1 MIFSR
6 GEKGGR
12 DRLRV
17 ILTVALILLIVGFS
31 GATITSLVLNDST
44 DLIAGWMNRTSVGSL
59 GAGLDG
65 PVLFMDFNKDADGT
79 SIRDNSINNNFG
91 TNNGATWNS
100 SCGVTDAGNDLGGC
114 FEFDGVNDY
123 INLTTGQF
131 TKGQTQL
138 SIGAWINLDDVS
150 DIYIIL
156 SEDTTGST
164 NNRYSFVVTSTGEVR
179 IAGRD
184 DDTDSFTVF
193 AVSGTGEIVAGQW
206 YYITGVF
213 DADTDNHKVYK
224 DGVDVTLTS
233 SSGEDGFDDTVP
245 STSFIGKNSPSSGKF
260 FNGSIDNVQIFDR
273 ALSATEIQ
281 NLYNGSI
288 NNTDYYGKYSNEGN
302 FTSPV
307 FYNSTS
313 TYWNVTQ
320 SIADS
325 DYIDTLDY
333 VNTSGLVSYWRLD
346 GDVNDSVGGNDGTNS
361 GSNDT
366 VGIVGHGRDFVDTE
380 SDYVN
385 LGDVSSYDGLS
396 NFTVGSWVYLDSYSG
411 GTYYLSKWKATGDE
425 RSWALQV
432 DADGDVYFYTTS
444 TGAYS
449 NPTNAYFVLS
459 DYKLSLNKWYHIVGE
474 FEEGVQRLYINGE
487 LNAEGDNSAN
497 YQTIHPG
504 SADFL
509 LGARGQATP
518 DLHLDGSIDEVLIFN
533 RSLSST
539 EISEIYDEQKK
550 YYGIDMFEEYGVFD
564 GSDDYVNT
572 NYDPSNYD
580 EGSISLWLKTTDT
593 ASYSGFVSTIPEK
606 GATDPFIRIIKVSG
620 DSVLKV
626 TYRDDNGNTD
636 LLASTT
642 GVDTGEWVHAVY
654 TWKDDKQELY
664 INNINEANGT
674 DTITSIDCSSYPLF
688 IGAENVR
695 GASNNFAPS
704 NIDEVLIYNSTLTQ
718 SEITALY
725 NAKFKLDDYSHDNL
739 VSHWDMDGNFNDSV
753 GSNHGTATGAYTTDG
768 LVSYWPLDESLD
780 DLVGGNDGTQSGGV
794 VNATGISSGAMNF
807 DGSGSITLDSDTS
820 LDLSSY
826 SEFGVSLWVEF
837 DDIDANRH
845 EHILRF
851 AGESDGNP
859 YFLIGKRTDNGDSR
873 LDNTFG
879 AMWDNDAASSTSYK
893 LADIKSSWSNNEWH
907 HVFFKYVDNDGYLFL
922 DGQLATLERDV
933 NFAFPSSTN
942 EYPYLSY
949 PSSPLYGS
957 LDEVLIFNRSL
968 DATEITDLYKAG
980 LSQHADTN
988 VTLQT
993 RTADSYNVSDAGLVG
1008 LWGLNG
1014 DANDETGIHNG
1025 TASGAIFNESSGIVG
1040 DGGYFDGSGDKIT
1053 VSDSS
1058 ALDGSNGFTLSTWA
1072 NPNSVANGFVA
1083 GKQEGSSAYDG
1094 YTVMFATGNKISSR
1108 IYGNTANAVW
1118 SSNYDYAA
1126 SEWVFL
1132 TLTSNGN
1139 NEHKLYVN
1147 GEYDSNSTTTV
1158 GDFTTSVDFTIGE
1171 RSDGALD
1178 FAGLVDEVRLY
1189 NRTLTATEIQ
1199 NLYELGSAH
1208 IEWGDWTPTS
1218 NIQDGIATTSST
1230 AGKFIQYK
1238 DSLLTDNTDVSPRVL
1253 NHTIA
1258 FLPDSDAPVI
1268 TLTNPTADYNYSTNI
1283 TSLNITITDDS
1294 GIAACWYNF
1303 NGTNS
1308 TINFSCSSPH
1318 VFEEFNVTE
1327 EGVYNV
1333 TVYAND
1339 TIGYEGS
1346 STINFT
1352 IDWTAPSVNLTV
1364 PVDNNYTNNG
1374 TIDFGANLSD
1384 DISGVKNASLWI
1396 YWSNGSLFTDPITVV
1411 SQTASQVV
1419 STVIELVDD
1428 VFTWFVEVFDW
1439 SGNRGLSDNRTLT
1452 VDLTSPNYTNYT
1464 TAVGPNQVSLTNATL
1479 DPETVIYVNITVQD
1493 PTVLSS
1499 TTNISTVYLNY
1510 NYTMWNGTE
1519 GSDSILMMNNSD
1531 VYFTNFTTVPYNAT
1545 YQYYVSMNDSAGNV
1559 NSTTNT
1565 TVYNQWDCT
1574 WSAYTDNPVNTELNE
1589 TAGFDEEKN
1598 VGTIWLNNTGDY
1610 NYSNSNCNILFGFT
1624 PTISSSKM
1632 ALNNSRTTTGFY
1644 VGAKSEEAIPIN
1656 YTFNATVTSSFE
1668 YNISI
1673 ESSVGS
1679 GEDLGSQVFAGALLI
1694 QQEGPYLS
1702 QAASDNDEDNFIY
1715 LTPGIIN
1722 LTGYIKNIMGDGSAN
1737 NTAYNVTSNWSIP
1750 DVFVNASGLLN
1761 YSYAN
1766 ISNDSINSQNLE
1778 INYTSLA
1785 NTTKGWRS
1793 FSLSSSG
1800 YGINQTT
1807 NETYN
1812 ITYSGNNTLL
1822 NDSFNLYF
1830 ACYAT
1835 SDGFAVWDCLN
1846 DDPDTVACGN
1856 GYINNKAGV
1865 ANESCDDGNVV
1876 DGDGCDSSCQTEP
1889 ETISSGGTSSGGGG
1903 GGGGASG
1910 DKFSKSEGTFELLNG
1925 EALEFYFAVENK
1937 GDKLKTVGEIFVKG
1951 DNADYI
1957 TIKSGKGKKVSPGEK
1972 LNITLEINA
1981 PAYFP
1986 SGKHLLQFDIVL
1998 KDALGTTETVQK
2010 FMTLY
2015 ILDVSRTEADSMLK
2029 DARGYLDW
2037 MEIRRLDVNT
2047 IEALFDSM
2055 NEDYSYVSFTSVQS
2069 NFEDL
2074 EKIVLSA
2081 KEFIEFNSSLL
2092 DQIDHAKDFDINVFE
2107 TKKLWL
2113 LANVIFNRGDYVLAK
2128 QRINEAQ
2135 SMYAYETKGEFGAVY
2150 YARKN
2155 PLQAFSALIVLFGIG
2170 LFGGF
2175 MSRKVY
2181 LSRKIKLLKKEEKL
2195 LLELMELVQGYTFK
2209 DNKMSMGEYYEAM
2222 NQYEAK
2228 LSKTIAERIK
2238 TESALMTLSNLRSK
2252 KEALAL
2258 EKKRLVEMMR
2268 DLQDQYLNKG
2278 TIETKVYENMLK
2290 TYASR
2295 LGSVSEE
2302 LVYLETKKMLR
2313 KGGLK

>member
-1 MIFSR
+1 
-6 GEKGGR
+6 
-12 DRLRV
+12 
-17 ILTVALILLIVGFS
+17 
-31 GATITSLVLNDST
+31 
-44 DLIAGWMNRTSVGSL
+44 
-59 GAGLDG
+59 
-65 PVLFMDFNKDADGT
+65 MDN
-79 SIRDNSINNNFG
+79 
-91 TNNGATWNS
+91 
-100 SCGVTDAGNDLGGC
+100 
-114 FEFDGVNDY
+114 
-123 INLTTGQF
+123 
-131 TKGQTQL
+131 
-138 SIGAWINLDDVS
+138 
-150 DIYIIL
+150 
-156 SEDTTGST
+156 
-164 NNRYSFVVTSTGEVR
+164 
-179 IAGRD
+179 
-184 DDTDSFTVF
+184 
-193 AVSGTGEIVAGQW
+193 
-206 YYITGVF
+206 
-213 DADTDNHKVYK
+213 
-224 DGVDVTLTS
+224 
-233 SSGEDGFDDTVP
+233 
-245 STSFIGKNSPSSGKF
+245 
-260 FNGSIDNVQIFDR
+260 
-273 ALSATEIQ
+273 
-281 NLYNGSI
+281 
-288 NNTDYYGKYSNEGN
+288 
-302 FTSPV
+302 
-307 FYNSTS
+307 
-313 TYWNVTQ
+313 
-320 SIADS
+320 IADFQLG
-325 DYIDTLDY
+325 I
-333 VNTSGLVSYWRLD
+333 SGD
-346 GDVNDSVGGNDGTNS
+346 K
-361 GSNDT
+361 
-366 VGIVGHGRDFVDTE
+366 
-380 SDYVN
+380 
-385 LGDVSSYDGLS
+385 SSYPF
-396 NFTVGSWVYLDSYSG
+396 N
-411 GTYYLSKWKATGDE
+411 
-425 RSWALQV
+425 
-432 DADGDVYFYTTS
+432 
-444 TGAYS
+444 
-449 NPTNAYFVLS
+449 
-459 DYKLSLNKWYHIVGE
+459 
-474 FEEGVQRLYINGE
+474 
-487 LNAEGDNSAN
+487 
-497 YQTIHPG
+497 
-504 SADFL
+504 
-509 LGARGQATP
+509 
-518 DLHLDGSIDEVLIFN
+518 GSIDEVLIFN

-539 EISEIYDEQKK
+539 EISEIYNEQKK
-550 YYGIDMFEEYGVFD
+550 YYGVDMFEEYVSFD
-564 GSDDYVNT
+564 GSGDYMDISGINATSQNITFNLWGKRGTVTGTYDVIMGLGPDTYDSAFWLYNDGDIGWGDAGSGYGRTSPVWTTQNEWVMLTFIITDAGQAGETNADFAAYVNGEYIT
-572 NYDPSNYD
+572 TSLNREFLYDSWANSRL
-580 EGSISLWLKTTDT
+580 G
-593 ASYSGFVSTIPEK
+593 AYSGGTVNPSAQQYNEFMI
-606 GATDPFIRIIKVSG
+606 FNKVLSQTEI
-620 DSVLKV
+620 D
-626 TYRDDNGNTD
+626 
-636 LLASTT
+636 
-642 GVDTGEWVHAVY
+642 
-654 TWKDDKQELY
+654 ELY
-664 INNINEANGT
+664 
-674 DTITSIDCSSYPLF
+674 
-688 IGAENVR
+688 
-695 GASNNFAPS
+695 
-704 NIDEVLIYNSTLTQ
+704 
-718 SEITALY
+718 ALR
-725 NAKFKLDDYSHDNL
+725 FDLDDYSNADLLHHYDFDTQVLDKAGGIN
-739 VSHWDMDGNFNDSV
+739 
-753 GSNHGTATGAYTTDG
+753 GSLEGDAHTTDG
-768 LVSYWPLDESLD
+768 LVSYWTLDESFD

-794 VNATGISSGAMNF
+794 TNATGISSGAMNF
-807 DGSGSITLDSDTS
+807 DG
-820 LDLSSY
+820 
-826 SEFGVSLWVEF
+826 V
-837 DDIDANRH
+837 DDYI
-845 EHILRF
+845 
-851 AGESDGNP
+851 S
-859 YFLIGKRTDNGDSR
+859 
-873 LDNTFG
+873 
-879 AMWDNDAASSTSYK
+879 
-893 LADIKSSWSNNEWH
+893 LADIDLNFMSASAWIKTDYEGTGYQGILGEYAGGWGDRSVAFLFRPDSGGYIQATIIAGSSTLYKYQVGNDIVNDGKWH
-907 HVFFKYVDNDGYLFL
+907 HVMFTWGGSNINLYVDGELDNDGVSGGTGSGYIYDSNNNFGIGMINDGADNHF
-922 DGQLATLERDV
+922 DGQI
-933 NFAFPSSTN
+933 
-942 EYPYLSY
+942 
-949 PSSPLYGS
+949 
-957 LDEVLIFNRSL
+957 DEVLIYDRSL
-968 DATEITDLYKAG
+968 DASEVTDLYKAG

-993 RTADSYNVSDAGLVG
+993 RTADSYNISDAGLVG

-1014 DANDETGIHNG
+1014 DANDELGVNNG
-1025 TASGAIFNESSGIVG
+1025 TMVSGGYNEAGGIVG
-1040 DGGYFDGSGDKIT
+1040 KGGVFDGINDYVDMPT
-1053 VSDSS
+1053 LDLTTSS
-1058 ALDGSNGFTLSTWA
+1058 NFTISTWFKGEDTAVVKTIIALEESAEARIDLLDDGRIAGYIYDGSNRQVF
-1072 NPNSVANGFVA
+1072 
-1083 GKQEGSSAYDG
+1083 SSASTYEDDQWHHVIFIAEGDVHSLYVDG
-1094 YTVMFATGNKISSR
+1094 AFEDSMEYSR
-1108 IYGNTANAVW
+1108 TAVGGIEVIGARNTETA
-1118 SSNYDYAA
+1118 YDYD
-1126 SEWVFL
+1126 F
-1132 TLTSNGN
+1132 
-1139 NEHKLYVN
+1139 K
-1147 GEYDSNSTTTV
+1147 
-1158 GDFTTSVDFTIGE
+1158 GDI
-1171 RSDGALD
+1171 
-1178 FAGLVDEVRLY
+1178 DEVRIY
-1189 NRTLTATEIQ
+1189 NRSLSASEIQ

-2081 KEFIEFNSSLL
+2081 K
-2092 DQIDHAKDFDINVFE
+2092 
-2107 TKKLWL
+2107 
-2113 LANVIFNRGDYVLAK
+2113 
-2128 QRINEAQ
+2128 
-2135 SMYAYETKGEFGAVY
+2135 
-2150 YARKN
+2150 
-2155 PLQAFSALIVLFGIG
+2155 
-2170 LFGGF
+2170 
-2175 MSRKVY
+2175 
-2181 LSRKIKLLKKEEKL
+2181 
-2195 LLELMELVQGYTFK
+2195 
-2209 DNKMSMGEYYEAM
+2209 
-2222 NQYEAK
+2222 
-2228 LSKTIAERIK
+2228 
-2238 TESALMTLSNLRSK
+2238 
-2252 KEALAL
+2252 
-2258 EKKRLVEMMR
+2258 
-2268 DLQDQYLNKG
+2268 
-2278 TIETKVYENMLK
+2278 
-2290 TYASR
+2290 
-2295 LGSVSEE
+2295 
-2302 LVYLETKKMLR
+2302 
-2313 KGGLK
+2313 